1 MENIVPFLVRA
12 MTESDVAAVRQL
24 ETASFSDPWTE
35 RLLLE
40 TLQCPWDESWV
51 LTGSRGEVCGYINLR
66 FLGDEGELMRIA
78 MAPDFRGPG
87 AFPEAHGPD
96 GKICPGEGRAGSD
109 PGGTVQQ

>member
-40 TLQCPWDESWV
+40 TLQCPYDESWV

-78 MAPDFRGPG
+78 GSPG
-87 AFPEAHGPD
+87 AGAFLEAHGPD
-96 GKICPGEGRAGSD
+96 GKLCPGKGRAGSD
-109 PGGTVQQ
+109 PGGAVRQ